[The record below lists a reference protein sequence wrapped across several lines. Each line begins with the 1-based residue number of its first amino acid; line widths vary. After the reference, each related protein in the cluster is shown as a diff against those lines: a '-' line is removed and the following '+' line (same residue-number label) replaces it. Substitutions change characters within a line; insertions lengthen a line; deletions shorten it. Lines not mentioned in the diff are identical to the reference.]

1 MNTPWKFQ
9 EHWKQG
15 RLLNRASKR
24 SNFSPRFEFT
34 SERPH
39 YSLALFSSFIC
50 TCTTSKKDKFAFKK
64 TLDYFPK
71 KFPEYAN
78 NWLVSRIA
86 VTAEAVTAETVNVT
100 AQCVGLTKLILI
112 SLGLFVAIG
121 LSSIFRYSHQTNYH
135 CLCSFFNEIHVS
147 NVLSSCKFQVKH
159 SLLRRRVWLTKLVKI
174 RSQTKR
180 ITSAYLLRHVTC
192 SFREFSERIKIS
204 WITTATVKGKRKYK
218 FFGVT

>member
-1 MNTPWKFQ
+1 MACVTD
-9 EHWKQG
+9 
-15 RLLNRASKR
+15 SSDSR
-24 SNFSPRFEFT
+24 SSDSRN
-34 SERPH
+34 SERH
-39 YSLALFSSFIC
+39 GSSC
-50 TCTTSKKDKFAFKK
+50 
-64 TLDYFPK
+64 
-71 KFPEYAN
+71 
-78 NWLVSRIA
+78 
-86 VTAEAVTAETVNVT
+86 
-100 AQCVGLTKLILI
+100 IL
-112 SLGLFVAIG
+112 LGLFVVIA
-121 LSSIFRYSHQTNYH
+121 FRYSHQTNYH

-192 SFREFSERIKIS
+192 SSREFSERINIS